1 MVKSTTELLPG
12 TEVEARGLRWEVV
25 STENLGQETLFRLR
39 GLENA
44 VLGLELDI
52 LSPFEK
58 IKPVQHE
65 LRPENAAPL
74 INWLVYHQAFLLEQ
88 ALGPDALLAVQ
99 PGRLKIEPY
108 QLVPVLRAIRMSRV
122 RLLLAD
128 GVGLGKTIE
137 AGLIITELVARR
149 LAHRTLIVSPAGPLM
164 EQWQVEMSERFG
176 LRMEVIDR
184 AKLDEIRRG
193 TEPGVQSIRSRSAG
207 LGLHRFPQAGAHPR
221 TLGTRQL

>member
-1 MVKSTTELLPG
+1 MELLPG

-58 IKPVQHE
+58 IKPVQRE

-88 ALGPDALLAVQ
+88 
-99 PGRLKIEPY
+99 
-108 QLVPVLRAIRMSRV
+108 
-122 RLLLAD
+122 
-128 GVGLGKTIE
+128 
-137 AGLIITELVARR
+137 
-149 LAHRTLIVSPAGPLM
+149 
-164 EQWQVEMSERFG
+164 
-176 LRMEVIDR
+176 
-184 AKLDEIRRG
+184 
-193 TEPGVQSIRSRSAG
+193 RSA
-207 LGLHRFPQAGAHPR
+207 PMPCWPCSPDD
-221 TLGTRQL
+221 